1 MATKWSKYGKKY
13 NPDWERERELK
24 DWIRPVTG
32 DNSKALHADLK
43 QHASTEKHR
52 WNAKPFSSSRLTDL
66 GFSVV
71 KPSTK
76 SQVTELRLTTYVACH
91 TSIRCIDCLGEII
104 GTDCDMD
111 MSIHRTKC
119 EALIK
124 NVVAPCMFN
133 DLLKDIGESRYSLII
148 DESTDIS
155 SIKQLCAAIR

>member
-52 WNAKPFSSSRLTDL
+52 RNAKPFSSSRLTDL

-76 SQVTELRLTTYVACH
+76 SQVTELRLAN
-91 TSIRCIDCLGEII
+91 L
-104 GTDCDMD
+104 CDM
-111 MSIHRTKC
+111 SH
-119 EALIK
+119 
-124 NVVAPCMFN
+124 V
-133 DLLKDIGESRYSLII
+133 
-148 DESTDIS
+148 
-155 SIKQLCAAIR
+155 